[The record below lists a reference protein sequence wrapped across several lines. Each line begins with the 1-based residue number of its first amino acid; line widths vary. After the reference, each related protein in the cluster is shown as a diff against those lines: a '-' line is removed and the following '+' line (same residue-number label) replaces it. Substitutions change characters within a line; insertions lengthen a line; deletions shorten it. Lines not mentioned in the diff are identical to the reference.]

1 VLNRAGFGDLAV
13 LREVSAGAPFRHLC
27 IDNFL
32 LPALA
37 QQALDDFPVSI
48 RRWPQRIW
56 SRRGQGGQHAD
67 GRHQPLLSPPLRS
80 SVQRG
85 VPLHHVGH
93 HRHRWADRRSHALWR
108 GTHENLHGQDL
119 DPHIDFN
126 YVPGGGAHRRVNLLI
141 YLNKDWDSDW
151 GGDIELHSDPR
162 HPQDN
167 RISAYRVDFNRAVL
181 FETNEHSWHGFPQI
195 HLPEALRATHSRKC
209 ISIYLYTRERPV
221 EEIAGE
227 HGTFY
232 VQRPCRRA
240 SVPAMCWMR
249 PIWWC

>member
-1 VLNRAGFGDLAV
+1 MCRAA
-13 LREVSAGAPFRHLC
+13 
-27 IDNFL
+27 
-32 LPALA
+32 
-37 QQALDDFPVSI
+37 
-48 RRWPQRIW
+48 
-56 SRRGQGGQHAD
+56 
-67 GRHQPLLSPPLRS
+67 
-80 SVQRG
+80 
-85 VPLHHVGH
+85 
-93 HRHRWADRRSHALWR
+93 
-108 GTHENLHGQDL
+108 
-119 DPHIDFN
+119 
-126 YVPGGGAHRRVNLLI
+126 AHRRVNLLI

-232 VQRPCRRA
+232 VQRPCRPA
-240 SVPAMCWMR
+240 SAPAMCWMKGMW
-249 PIWWC
+249 PC